1 MTQKEQIAMLMAK
14 IAELEAKQ
22 SQPQSQPK
30 TEEGVVKA
38 IQYSEKAICVYGD
51 TKPMKD
57 SLRELGGKFCKGLTL
72 DGKKSVGW
80 IFSAKR
86 WEDVNKTLNLQLS

>member
-14 IAELEAKQ
+14 IAELESKQ
-22 SQPQSQPK
+22 SQPQPRTQ

-38 IQYSEKAICVYGD
+38 IQYSEKAVCVYGD

-57 SLRELGGKFCKGLTL
+57 KLRELGGKFCKGLTL

-80 IFSAKR
+80 IFGTKR
-86 WEDVNKTLNLQLS
+86 WEEANKTLNLQLS